1 VSRPLVAI
9 EDFSVGFAGAAGTVK
24 ALRHVA
30 LTIERHRIV
39 GIVGESG
46 SGKSTLALAL
56 IGLLPANTV
65 AREGRI
71 VFDGTDVARLSPEAA
86 RRLRGDRIAMI
97 FQDPMSAL
105 NPVFTIGTQLV
116 DAQRTRHPALSRRD
130 LSERAATMLEHV
142 GIADARVRLDAYP
155 HQLSGGMRQR
165 VMIAMAL
172 LAEPELLIADE
183 PTTALDVTVEAQIVG
198 LLRDLRRE
206 IDGSILFVSHSLGLI
221 AELCDEVVVM
231 YAGTVVETAP
241 TANLFTTPH
250 HPYTLA
256 LLACEI
262 RPEDPPEGRLVSI
275 PGEVP
280 NLVDVPPG
288 CIFAARCP
296 SVMPRCRVERP
307 PLMAVAA
314 GHRSACWLG

>member
-1 VSRPLVAI
+1 VTRPLVEI

-24 ALRHVA
+24 ALRNVA

-56 IGLLPANTV
+56 IGLLPANT
-65 AREGRI
+65 AERDGRI
-71 VFDGTDVARLSPEAA
+71 IFDGTDIGRLSHDAA

-116 DAQRTRHPALSRRD
+116 DAQRTRHPGLSKRELR
-130 LSERAATMLEHV
+130 ERAATMLEHV
-142 GIADARVRLDAYP
+142 GIADARARIDAYP

-241 TANLFTTPH
+241 TAELFASPH

-262 RPEDPPEGRLVSI
+262 RPEDPPEGRLLSI

-280 NLVDVPPG
+280 NLVEVPPG

-307 PLMAVAA
+307 PLMEVAA
-314 GHRSACWLG
+314 GHRSACWLA

>member
-1 VSRPLVAI
+1 VSRPLVEI
-9 EDFSVGFAGAAGTVK
+9 SDFSVGFAGAAGTVK
-24 ALRHVA
+24 ALRHIE

-65 AREGRI
+65 QRDGRI
-71 VFDGTDVARLSPEAA
+71 VFDGTDLGPDTA

-116 DAQRTRHPALSRRD
+116 DAQRTRRPTLSRRA
-130 LSERAATMLEHV
+130 LRERAARMLEHV
-142 GIADARVRLDAYP
+142 GLADAEARLASYP

-206 IDGSILFVSHSLGLI
+206 IDGSIVFVSHSLGLV

-241 TANLFTTPH
+241 TAELFARPH

-280 NLVDVPPG
+280 NLVEVPPG

-296 SVMPRCRVERP
+296 SVMPRCTVERP
-307 PLMAVAA
+307 PLMDVAA
-314 GHRSACWLG
+314 GHRSACWLA